1 MITTVMS
8 TVIGARRDRVWSALT
23 TPNELIRWDEAVV
36 SLVGPNSDYPRVGKA
51 VRWRYL
57 LGTIPVVLRDLPLEV
72 EPCERLRAS
81 MTLGLFRFDRTFTL
95 TAEDDVSHRTRIT
108 LKLVSSNAVPMVG
121 GQLDRF
127 SVRRMASQFIDAKL
141 RSLQK
146 WCEQS
151 P

>member
-8 TVIGARRDRVWSALT
+8 TVIDARRDRVWSALT
-23 TPNELIRWDEAVV
+23 TPKELIRWDDAVV
-36 SLVGPNSDYPRVGKA
+36 SLVAPISDYPRVGET

-57 LGTIPVVLRDLPLEV
+57 LGTIPVVLRDQPLEV
-72 EPCERLRAS
+72 EPCERLRTS

-95 TAEDDVSHRTRIT
+95 TAERGEPDRTRIT
-108 LKLVSSNAVPMVG
+108 LKLVSSNSVPMVG

-127 SVRRMASQFIDAKL
+127 AVRRMAAKFIDAKL

-146 WCEQS
+146 WCEQG

>member
-1 MITTVMS
+1 MA
-8 TVIGARRDRVWSALT
+8 TVIGARRDRVWTALT

-36 SLVGPNSDYPRVGKA
+36 SLVEPNSDYPRVGKT

-57 LGTIPVVLRDLPLEV
+57 LGRIPVVLCDQPLEV

-81 MTLGLFRFDRTFTL
+81 ITLGLFRFDRTFTL
-95 TAEDDVSHRTRIT
+95 TTEGGDSDRTRIT
-108 LKLVSSNAVPMVG
+108 LKLESSNSVPIVG

>member
-1 MITTVMS
+1 MITTAMA
-8 TVIGARRDRVWSALT
+8 TVIGARRDRVWTALT
-23 TPNELIRWDEAVV
+23 TPIELMRWDEAVV
-36 SLVGPNSDYPRVGKA
+36 SLVEPNSDYPRVGKT

-57 LGTIPVVLRDLPLEV
+57 LGRIPVVLCDQPLEV

-81 MTLGLFRFDRTFTL
+81 ITLGLFRFDRTFTL
-95 TAEDDVSHRTRIT
+95 TAEDGDSHRTRIT
-108 LKLVSSNAVPMVG
+108 LKLVSLNSVPIVG

-146 WCEQS
+146 WCEHS